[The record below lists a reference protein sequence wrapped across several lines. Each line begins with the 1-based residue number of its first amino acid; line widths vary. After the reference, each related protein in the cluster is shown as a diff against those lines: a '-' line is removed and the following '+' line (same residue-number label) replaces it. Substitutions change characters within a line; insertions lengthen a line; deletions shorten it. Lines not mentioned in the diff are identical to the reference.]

1 MYDVRFWLWLSLI
14 FETGSP
20 LCDSLLNA
28 FNHNPK
34 SIYEADKD
42 SLSPFCKNN
51 DYILTKLLDKRLN
64 RVYSVLDFCQ
74 KENIGI
80 LTPES
85 RNFPSSL
92 LKIPSQPLVLY
103 YKGRLPDF
111 GSSLGV
117 AVVGTRSVTPYGSS
131 AAYTISHDLASA
143 GAIVVSG
150 MASGADTAAHR
161 GALDAGGHT
170 VAFLGCGIDIIYP
183 KDNARL
189 MQEIISVGTVI
200 TEYAPGLKPEGR
212 HFPIRN
218 RLISGIGSA
227 VLVIEAAKKSGALI
241 TASHG
246 LRQGKLIYAVP
257 GKVGELSS
265 TGTNLLI
272 QNGAKMVTSARDIIS
287 DFSGLYE
294 FKLGQG
300 QKNNVQ
306 NFKNTETGA
315 ARENVG
321 VSSDNFNSGRSA
333 SERANFTNTDFS
345 KNSLNGV
352 NPGNSDFD
360 RVNSGNTDFSKNSFD
375 RANPGNSDFDRV
387 NSGNTNFSRGSF
399 DRATPVND
407 NYGTANTAADNFSR
421 DNFNSASAVNNGFVK
436 EPLPEKPFGN
446 IIFENH
452 VSDRRPERLVAAQP
466 RPIILYNGMTEDEV
480 AASYMSMET
489 EIGIKAPPHSQDTER
504 VYLTYPKE
512 PMPKDGYQIALSE
525 EGLKNFE
532 SEFGVSFKTEFSETD
547 SFIPITPY
555 KIENDPIKAVANKKA
570 EKKKKLS
577 FKRIKSDADEKA
589 STTDKKS
596 DKNKITDTPKATQK
610 ISYEGLNE
618 MESALLKFIFEEGS
632 VGVDGMAALNI
643 PVSKLLATV
652 TMLEIKQ
659 KITQKPGGYFEIK

>member
-1 MYDVRFWLWLSLI
+1 MYDVRYWLWLSLI

-20 LCDSLLNA
+20 KCDTLLNA

-34 SIYEADKD
+34 SIYEADKVA
-42 SLSPFCKNN
+42 LSPFCKNN
-51 DYILTKLLDKRLN
+51 DFILSRLLDKRLD

-111 GSSLGV
+111 SRSLGV
-117 AVVGTRSVTPYGSS
+117 AVVGMRSVTPYGTS

-150 MASGADTAAHR
+150 MAIGADTAAHR

-170 VAFLGCGIDIIYP
+170 IAFLGCGIDIIYP
-183 KDNARL
+183 KDNLKL
-189 MQEIISVGTVI
+189 MQEIISVGTVM

-218 RLISGIGSA
+218 RLISGVSNA
-227 VLVIEAAKKSGALI
+227 VLVIEADKKSGALI

-272 QNGAKMVTSARDIIS
+272 QNGAKMVTSAKDIIS

-306 NFKNTETGA
+306 NLKNTEGYAT
-315 ARENVG
+315 RESIG
-321 VSSDNFNSGRSA
+321 VSDANFNS
-333 SERANFTNTDFS
+333 
-345 KNSLNGV
+345 
-352 NPGNSDFD
+352 
-360 RVNSGNTDFSKNSFD
+360 SGNTFGKNSDTVNFSKESFD
-375 RANPGNSDFDRV
+375 KAGPISDIFANANVGSN
-387 NSGNTNFSRGSF
+387 NFSKRNF
-399 DRATPVND
+399 DKTSTGND
-407 NYGTANTAADNFSR
+407 VFARESLPKKF
-421 DNFNSASAVNNGFVK
+421 FENN
-436 EPLPEKPFGN
+436 
-446 IIFENH
+446 IFENH
-452 VSDRRPERLVAAQP
+452 VTDRRPERLVAAQP
-466 RPIILYNGMTEDEV
+466 RPTVLYNGMTEEEL
-480 AASYMSMET
+480 ASSYMSMET
-489 EIGIKAPPHSQDTER
+489 EAGGRHLPYPKDTER

-512 PMPKDGYQIALSE
+512 PMPRDGYRIVLSE

-532 SEFGVSFKTEFSETD
+532 SQAMVSFKTEFSEAD
-547 SFIPITPY
+547 SIIPITSY
-555 KIENDPIKAVANKKA
+555 KTENDPIKAAANKKA
-570 EKKKKLS
+570 EKKKRLS
-577 FKRIKSDADEKA
+577 FKRIKSDTDEKP
-589 STTDKKS
+589 SVSDKKA
-596 DKNKITDTPKATQK
+596 DKRGTADTQK
-610 ISYEGLNE
+610 SKLTVSYEGLNE
-618 MESALLKFIFEEGS
+618 MESAVLKFILEKGP
-632 VGVDGMAALNI
+632 VGIDGMGSLDI

-659 KITQKPGGYFEIK
+659 KITQKPGGYFEVK